1 MFLTCCRFDLMHV
14 MLDEPDDTNDENIAR
29 HIVLVHQR
37 RERAFN
43 VPYSM
48 AQIQRYI
55 RYARSIKP
63 ELTDRVGSCTGCALA
78 LPHSAMELRKTGLP
92 SKTMAS
98 SWCCLTEAPSFLP
111 FCILTGTQGSRLMFG
126 LQCYLRLALGLPA
139 GP

>member
-1 MFLTCCRFDLMHV
+1 MHV

-63 ELTDRVGSCTGCALA
+63 ELTDRVGSCIGGALA
-78 LPHSAMELRKTGLP
+78 LPHPALDLRKTGLP
-92 SKTMAS
+92 SRPMAS
-98 SWCCLTEAPSFLP
+98 SWSCLTEAPPFLP
-111 FCILTGTQGSRLMFG
+111 FCILTGRQGRG
-126 LQCYLRLALGLPA
+126 LILCVQH
-139 GP
+139 

>member
-1 MFLTCCRFDLMHV
+1 MHV

-43 VPYSM
+43 VPYTM

-63 ELTDRVGSCTGCALA
+63 ELTDRVCFCIGCAHA
-78 LPHSAMELRKTGLP
+78 LPHNMLL
-92 SKTMAS
+92 
-98 SWCCLTEAPSFLP
+98 W
-111 FCILTGTQGSRLMFG
+111 I
-126 LQCYLRLALGLPA
+126 
-139 GP
+139 

>member
-1 MFLTCCRFDLMHV
+1 MHV

-63 ELTDRVGSCTGCALA
+63 ELTDRVGFCTGCTRA
-78 LPHSAMELRKTGLP
+78 LPQSAMDSQKTGLP
-92 SKTMAS
+92 SRPMAS
-98 SWCCLTEAPSFLP
+98 SWSCLTRCRSSRP
-111 FCILTGTQGSRLMFG
+111 FASPIGRQGVG
-126 LQCYLRLALGLPA
+126 
-139 GP
+139 

>member
-1 MFLTCCRFDLMHV
+1 MILTCCRFDLMHV

-63 ELTDRVGSCTGCALA
+63 ELTDRVGFCTGGAHA
-78 LPHSAMELRKTGLP
+78 LPNPAMD
-92 SKTMAS
+92 
-98 SWCCLTEAPSFLP
+98 
-111 FCILTGTQGSRLMFG
+111 
-126 LQCYLRLALGLPA
+126 
-139 GP
+139 

>member
-1 MFLTCCRFDLMHV
+1 MHV

-63 ELTDRVGSCTGCALA
+63 ELTDRVGFCIGCAHA
-78 LPHSAMELRKTGLP
+78 LPHAAMDLRK
-92 SKTMAS
+92 S
-98 SWCCLTEAPSFLP
+98 
-111 FCILTGTQGSRLMFG
+111 
-126 LQCYLRLALGLPA
+126 GLPA
-139 GP
+139 DPWHQAGAA